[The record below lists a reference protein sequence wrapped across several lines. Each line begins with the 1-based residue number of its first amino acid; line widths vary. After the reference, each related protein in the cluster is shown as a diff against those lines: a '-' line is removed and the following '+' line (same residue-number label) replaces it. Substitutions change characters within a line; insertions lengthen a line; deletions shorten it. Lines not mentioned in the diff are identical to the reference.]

1 MAGSPEFL
9 VGKVGNLCSE
19 GPTGGKAK
27 PGITLF
33 WKDLWEILR
42 DHQPYP

>member
-1 MAGSPEFL
+1 MAGGQKGAGREGGEPASQ
-9 VGKVGNLCSE
+9 
-19 GPTGGKAK
+19 GPTEGKET
-27 PGITLF
+27 PGITSI